1 MEISA
6 TPAAV
11 PSLPTMPAPNNPTT
25 MSSDE
30 QQIPEDA
37 VLFGTL
43 SAELADEWSDRVEAA
58 LTRHGSTMPLMQQ
71 PERSL
76 KFIEHLRPK
85 YWRSIDVAEVYAGRT
100 LFSVASY
107 PPKRRARIVEA
118 FLQKDA
124 TVLQDITMKQQP
136 QQYTDDDDDDDV
148 EMTEEVTPAQLQ
160 ALQEESVA
168 LRQRLQHA
176 KRSRAA
182 AQQALA
188 QAKAAAQLPSCAEEQ
203 PDRTA
208 ALVEGVRGL
217 QQTQERGMDLVQQL
231 EDLQKQRT
239 VAEQEDAEHVTVV
252 PLKRKQAP
260 KKSIF
265 EQFEED
271 QQTLGTTQDVVL
283 LQDMLQKK

>member
-1 MEISA
+1 MMIS
-6 TPAAV
+6 TTIT
-11 PSLPTMPAPNNPTT
+11 SETLPTMPAPNNETITT
-25 MSSDE
+25 PSNE
-30 QQIPEDA
+30 QQVPEDV

-43 SAELADEWSDRVEAA
+43 SAVLADEWSDRVEAA

-85 YWRSIDVAEVYAGRT
+85 YWRSIDVAEVYAGRN
-100 LFSVASY
+100 LFTVTMY
-107 PPKRRARIVEA
+107 PPKRRARIVQA

-124 TVLQDITMKQQP
+124 AVLQDITMKQQP
-136 QQYTDDDDDDDV
+136 QQYTEEVEEDA
-148 EMTEEVTPAQLQ
+148 EMTEEVTPVQLQ
-160 ALQEESVA
+160 ALQEESLA

-188 QAKAAAQLPSCAEEQ
+188 QAKAAAQLPSCVEEQ
-203 PDRTA
+203 SDRTA
-208 ALVEGVRGL
+208 MLVEGVRGL

-239 VAEQEDAEHVTVV
+239 VAEQEDAAHVTVV
-252 PLKRKQAP
+252 PLKKKQAP

-271 QQTLGTTQDVVL
+271 QQTLGTTQELDL
-283 LQDMLQKK
+283 LREMLQKK